1 MMNASVG
8 NFPGFLFSAVCSLNN
23 ILSSPYTFWFPI
35 VVVVAI
41 AVILIA
47 ILIGMLSP
55 LLGRNNLVPWARLKA
70 YEEVATI
77 IFAIIFLSFSSMLCA
92 INPIP
97 ALNSIGLVPTE
108 CSSSSAVPINNIWG
122 IAVCN
127 MYTFNTHV
135 SEILTA
141 GYWLNFLSDVGP
153 KFGFS
158 PNFGGVGISASLSL
172 STGPENLY
180 LSPMY
185 FLIIGEIMVSMLQV
199 ILLSSA
205 PILFSFLI
213 GIGLIARSFGI
224 TRTFGNAMIALG
236 IGIGFIYPLLVT
248 ISYGFINTT
257 FTNVLNAAGTSFVNL
272 FKDFTLS
279 FLLSLVYPLF
289 VSSSIYWAAVA
300 VVQIWNILSLLI
312 FLAAIVVMGLVFIPM
327 LNFMILDAFVR
338 DFSSSLGQQV
348 SFLDMLIG
356 VV

>member
-1 MMNASVG
+1 
-8 NFPGFLFSAVCSLNN
+8 
-23 ILSSPYTFWFPI
+23 
-35 VVVVAI
+35 
-41 AVILIA
+41 
-47 ILIGMLSP
+47 
-55 LLGRNNLVPWARLKA
+55 
-70 YEEVATI
+70 
-77 IFAIIFLSFSSMLCA
+77 
-92 INPIP
+92 
-97 ALNSIGLVPTE
+97 
-108 CSSSSAVPINNIWG
+108 
-122 IAVCN
+122 

-257 FTNVLNAAGTSFVNL
+257 FTNVLNAAGISFVNL